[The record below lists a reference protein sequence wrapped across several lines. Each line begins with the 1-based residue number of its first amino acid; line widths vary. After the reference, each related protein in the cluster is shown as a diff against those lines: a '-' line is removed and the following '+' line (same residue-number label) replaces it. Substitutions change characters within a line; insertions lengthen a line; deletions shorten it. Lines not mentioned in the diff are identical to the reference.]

1 MCIRLEKGRWFE
13 LMTIL
18 PIQADP
24 FILAPIAFTVLTIF
38 GRKGKKEEKG
48 APEKPEKTPTVEEP
62 VRQTPSQTDSS
73 PSALPSDNTAV
84 NPEVSS
90 SSDETSLNKLL
101 QSLLQD
107 MPFNPP
113 PESES
118 NDASLQSTTDWI
130 PPRATPP
137 SRPMIIVPGEKREK
151 VLAPVERE
159 EPSIFTRKVQAPE
172 PEPNPPTQAARP
184 SAPPGQKA
192 EQMEQ
197 EVKKPSKTEKPE
209 RQEAKQQGSGTP
221 AKKSQN
227 FERIFDLTQ
236 GALRAPGLVIINGQL
251 GSGKTSLAS
260 NLAGAYLKT
269 GSPCLLVTYDQS
281 VASLRDSI
289 KKTGWDAVQYES
301 QFRLVIVDGFASQS
315 DSLSLEPYYVE
326 KPFDLDSV
334 TETLV
339 RNSQVFMGSNVR
351 IILDSLTGIG
361 TRIPQKEFLAKF
373 RDLLN
378 KMKESGATFITTVDE
393 SKLSKDVI
401 GPYEDMATCVIEL
414 QRGGQNS
421 GQLKVRKLNGSAS
434 KSEPESFEIEPGKG
448 LLFV

>member
-13 LMTIL
+13 LMIIL

-24 FILAPIAFTVLTIF
+24 FILAPIAFAILTIF

-48 APEKPEKTPTVEEP
+48 VEEKPEKTSTVQEP

-73 PSALPSDNTAV
+73 PSAPPSDNSGL

-90 SSDETSLNKLL
+90 RSDETSLNKLL

-113 PESES
+113 PEGES
-118 NDASLQSTTDWI
+118 NEASLQSTTDWV

-137 SRPMIIVPGEKREK
+137 SRAMIIVPGEK
-151 VLAPVERE
+151 VLAHVERE
-159 EPSIFTRKVQAPE
+159 EPSTFTRKVQAPE
-172 PEPNPPTQAARP
+172 PEPNPPTQTARP
-184 SAPPGQKA
+184 SAPPGHKA

-197 EVKKPSKTEKPE
+197 EAKKPSKLEKPE
-209 RQEAKQQGSGTP
+209 RQEAKQQGLGTP
-221 AKKSQN
+221 AKNSQN

-236 GALRAPGLVIINGQL
+236 GALKAPGLVIINGQL

-260 NLAGAYLKT
+260 NLAGAYLKID
-269 GSPCLLVTYDQS
+269 SACLLVTYDQS

-289 KKTGWDAVQYES
+289 KKTGWDAAQYES
-301 QFRLVIVDGFASQS
+301 QFRLIIVDGFASQS

-326 KPFDLDSV
+326 KPFDLDNV

-361 TRIPQKEFLAKF
+361 TRISQKAFLAKF
-373 RDLLN
+373 RDLLD

-393 SKLSKDVI
+393 SKLPKDLI
-401 GPYEDMATCVIEL
+401 GPLEDMATCVIEL
-414 QRGGQNS
+414 QRDGQNS
-421 GQLKVRKLNGSAS
+421 GQLKVRKLKGSAS